1 MIAAPHKLDV
11 CIMGAG
17 LSGLT
22 LARQLQR
29 AKPELSIALI
39 EHRRY
44 PVPEAAHK
52 VGESTVEIAS
62 HYLSEALGLKDH
74 LKSAQLPK
82 FGLRLFFRGDEPV
95 RHDLSCYDEVGPSR
109 VLPIPTF
116 QLDRGRFE
124 NHLAERCRADGVL
137 LLLDGGTIRSINPQ
151 TGRHQVTWRNSDGES
166 CFEARYLVDASGR
179 RSLLRNQLN
188 LARPTHHDNHAVWFR
203 VDGDIELELMST
215 NTAWLNRCHGQP
227 RRLSTNHFTGP
238 GYWVWLIPL
247 ASGTTSV
254 GVVFDPKW
262 LNLDQVNN
270 YDRFMHWLDG
280 EHPLIAAAVA
290 GRAVLDFHV
299 LKQYSHGC
307 RQTLDSSGWMIT
319 GDAGPFTDPFYSPGS
334 DFIAFA
340 NSFVTDII
348 VKDAPAS
355 VYSAYQ
361 TSFNAFF
368 SNTLSIYR
376 GMYGCMG
383 HRDLMT
389 VKTLW
394 DYTYYWAVLSK
405 LFFTGR
411 FTDDAFMRE
420 ARPVLISAAALNSGM
435 QRQLRASRGF
445 GARRGGE
452 SGFFDYH
459 AFPLFHRLKNDLLR
473 GDSENALGELQ
484 EFVRQSTGVAQTLHD
499 CLDRLNEYG
508 EAPDQ
513 NRLLANTSFS

>member
-1 MIAAPHKLDV
+1 MNAAPQKTDV
-11 CIMGAG
+11 CILGAG

-22 LARQLQR
+22 LARQLHR
-29 AKPELSIALI
+29 AKPDLSIALI

-62 HYLSEALGLKDH
+62 HYLSEELGLKDH
-74 LKSAQLPK
+74 LESAQLPK
-82 FGLRLFFRGDEPV
+82 FGLRLFFRGAEPI
-95 RHDLSCYDEVGPSR
+95 RDDLSRYDEVGPSK

-124 NHLAERCRADGVL
+124 NHLAEECRAAGAT
-137 LLLDGGTIRSINPQ
+137 LLDGGTIRSINLE
-151 TGRHQVTWRNSDGES
+151 TGRHQVTWRNGDGEKKL
-166 CFEARYLVDASGR
+166 EARYLVDASGR
-179 RSLLRNQLN
+179 RSLLRNQLV
-188 LARPTHHDNHAVWFR
+188 LDRPTNHDNHAVWFR
-203 VDGDIELELMST
+203 VEGDIELESMST
-215 NTAWLNRCHGQP
+215 DAAWLNRCHGKP

-254 GVVFDPKW
+254 GVVFNPEW
-262 LNLDQVNN
+262 LSLDQVNT
-270 YDRFMHWLDG
+270 YDRFMRWLEG
-280 EHPLIAAAVA
+280 EHPLIAAAVT

-299 LKQYSHGC
+299 LKQYSHGA

-340 NSFVTDII
+340 NGLITNVITRN
-348 VKDAPAS
+348 APAS
-355 VYSAYQ
+355 TYAEYQ
-361 TSFNAFF
+361 QTFNAFF

-383 HRDLMT
+383 NRDLMV

-420 ARPVLISAAALNSGM
+420 AKPTLLTAAALNSGL
-435 QRQLRASRGF
+435 QRQLRAAKGN
-445 GARRGGE
+445 GERRGGS
-452 SGFFDYH
+452 SGFFDHH
-459 AFPLFHRLKNDLLR
+459 AFPLFHQLKNDLLR
-473 GDSENALGELQ
+473 GDSENALGELK
-484 EFVRQSTGVAQTLHD
+484 EFVRRTEMVAADLKH
-499 CLDRLNEYG
+499 CLVRINEFN

-513 NRLLANTSFS
+513 NRLLANSTFN